1 MYFVFDIESIPDIP
15 FLRELLEA
23 PPEDD
28 DEMLEFAAEQ
38 FGRGKTGFLPPM
50 YHQMVSWVGLWIT
63 ASGEPRQKVSWSG
76 ADEREGLLALIDTLS
91 SFKDFGVIHHNG
103 KGFDLPLI
111 TYRAMKHGLQLPPR
125 LNAYDI
131 RYRFSKHNLDLMDEF
146 SNFGASS
153 FPKLKH
159 IGALIGIPVK
169 MTGEG
174 NEVLHMFRSGD
185 LDRIEL
191 YCYEDVMATYLIWL
205 HLQYTNNELQESRF
219 QDLSKRAQ
227 KKLREIQQ
235 TGTGPGSEK

>member
-15 FLRELLEA
+15 FLRELIEM
-23 PPEDD
+23 PPDD
-28 DEMLEFAAEQ
+28 DQELLERAAED
-38 FGRGKTGFLPPM
+38 FGRGKSGFLPPM

-63 ASGEPRQKVSWSG
+63 LSGEPRQKVAWTG
-76 ADEREGLLALIDTLS
+76 TDEREGLAALIDTLRTY
-91 SFKDFGVIHHNG
+91 KDFGVIHHNG

-125 LNAYDI
+125 LNAHDI

-169 MTGEG
+169 VTGEG
-174 NEVLHMFRSGD
+174 NEVLEMFRRGE
-185 LDRIEL
+185 LDRIEN
-191 YCYEDVMATYLIWL
+191 YCHEDVMATYLIWL
-205 HLQYTNNELQESRF
+205 HLQYTNAELAEPRF
-219 QDLSKRAQ
+219 QDLRRRALA
-227 KKLREIQQ
+227 KLAEIQQ
-235 TGTGPGSEK
+235 QTIG

>member
-1 MYFVFDIESIPDIP
+1 MFFVFDIESIPDIP
-15 FLRELLEA
+15 FLRELLEH
-23 PPEDD
+23 PPEDEQ
-28 DEMLEFAAEQ
+28 EMLEQAAEE
-38 FGRGKTGFLPPM
+38 FGRGKSGFLPPM
-50 YHQMVSWVGLWIT
+50 YHQMVSWVGIWIT

-76 ADEREGLLALIDTLS
+76 TDEREGLMALIDTLS

-125 LNAYDI
+125 LNAHDI

-174 NEVLHMFRSGD
+174 DEVLDMFRKGD

-205 HLQYTNNELQESRF
+205 HLQYTNNELQPARF
-219 QDLSKRAQ
+219 QDLRKRAL
-227 KKLREIQQ
+227 KNLREIQQ
-235 TGTGPGSEK
+235 KATDGHQEN

>member
-1 MYFVFDIESIPDIP
+1 MYFVFDIESIPDVP
-15 FLRELLEA
+15 FLRELMELPPQDEQELLER
-23 PPEDD
+23 
-28 DEMLEFAAEQ
+28 AAEE
-38 FGRGKTGFLPPM
+38 FGRGKSGFLPPM

-63 ASGEPRQKVSWSG
+63 VSGEPRQKVAWSG
-76 ADEREGLLALIDTLS
+76 TDEREGLMMLIDTLRTY
-91 SFKDFGVIHHNG
+91 KDFGVIHHNG

-125 LNAYDI
+125 LNAHDI

-169 MTGEG
+169 VTGEG
-174 NEVLHMFRSGD
+174 NEVLEMFRNGQ
-185 LDRIEL
+185 LDRIEH

-205 HLQYTNNELQESRF
+205 HLQYTNAELADPRF
-219 QDLSKRAQ
+219 QDLRKRALA
-227 KKLREIQQ
+227 KLREIQELAA
-235 TGTGPGSEK
+235 G

>member
-15 FLRELLEA
+15 FLRELMTA
-23 PPEDD
+23 PPDD
-28 DEMLEFAAEQ
+28 DQEVLTRAAEE
-38 FGRGKTGFLPPM
+38 FGRGKSGFLPPM

-63 ASGEPRQKVSWSG
+63 LSGEPRQKVAWTG
-76 ADEREGLLALIDTLS
+76 TEERDGMLALIDTLRTY
-91 SFKDFGVIHHNG
+91 KDFGVIHHNG

-111 TYRAMKHGLQLPPR
+111 TYRALKHGLQLPPR
-125 LNAYDI
+125 LNAHDI
-131 RYRFSKHNLDLMDEF
+131 KYRFSKHNLDLMDEF

-174 NEVLHMFRSGD
+174 HEVLDMFRKGE
-185 LDRIEL
+185 LDRIEN

-205 HLQYTNNELQESRF
+205 HLQYTIADLAEPRF
-219 QDLSKRAQ
+219 QDLRKRALD
-227 KKLREIQQ
+227 KLKEIQQ
-235 TGTGPGSEK
+235 QASG

>member
-1 MYFVFDIESIPDIP
+1 MFFVFDIESIPDIP
-15 FLRELLEA
+15 FLRELLEQ
-23 PPEDD
+23 PPEDEH
-28 DEMLEFAAEQ
+28 EMLERASEE
-38 FGRGKTGFLPPM
+38 FGRGKSGFLPPM

-63 ASGEPRQKVSWSG
+63 ASGEPRQKVAWNG
-76 ADEREGLLALIDTLS
+76 VNEREGLVALIDTLS
-91 SFKDFGVIHHNG
+91 SYKDFGVIHHNG

-125 LNAYDI
+125 LSAHDI

-174 NEVLHMFRSGD
+174 NEVLEMFRNGD
-185 LDRIEL
+185 LDRIEH

-205 HLQYTNNELQESRF
+205 HLQYTNNELQPVRF
-219 QDLSKRAQ
+219 QDLRKRALN
-227 KKLREIQQ
+227 KLREIQQ
-235 TGTGPGSEK
+235 QATG